1 MCGYIYIYIYSGPSR
16 PREIWTN
23 DQSGRMDGNGIFEFE
38 YYARKGEEAF
48 LRRVFQARLK
58 ASLLD
63 ERSWERAERERANCA
78 TQRRENFLTMEDVE
92 KEEEV

>member
-1 MCGYIYIYIYSGPSR
+1 M
-16 PREIWTN
+16 
-23 DQSGRMDGNGIFEFE
+23 
-38 YYARKGEEAF
+38 
-48 LRRVFQARLK
+48 FQARLK

-78 TQRRENFLTMEDVE
+78 MQRRENFLTMEDVE